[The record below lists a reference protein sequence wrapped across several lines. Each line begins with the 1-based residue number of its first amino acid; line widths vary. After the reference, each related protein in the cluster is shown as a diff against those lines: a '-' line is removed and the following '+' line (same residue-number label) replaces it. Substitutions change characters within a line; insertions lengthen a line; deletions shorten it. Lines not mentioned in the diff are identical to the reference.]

1 MDLSREPLSIK
12 LVVIGDGSVG
22 KTCILLS
29 YTTDKFPTEYVP
41 TVFENYITSVSL
53 DGKQINLSLWDT
65 AGQET
70 YDKLRTLSYS
80 QADVFLIV
88 FSVVD
93 KSSFDNAKNKWYP
106 ELSQGDLKN
115 IPKLVVGN
123 KIDCRNEISQKHVKF
138 EEAFEEFKSQNLV
151 YKECSA
157 LTQEGLKELFEEAI
171 KQGYEYKYKNPQI
184 LKNQNQKDR
193 VEEKE
198 ENCCC
203 KAF

>member
-1 MDLSREPLSIK
+1 MDMNREPMSIK

-93 KSSFDNAKNKWYP
+93 RTSFDNAKNKWYP
-106 ELSQGDLKN
+106 ELSEGNLKN
-115 IPKLVVGN
+115 IPKIIVGN
-123 KIDCRNEISQKHVKF
+123 KIDCRNSTADKHIQF
-138 EEAFEEFKSQNLV
+138 EEASRDLKSQELI

-171 KQGYEYKYKNPQI
+171 KQGYEHKQKNPQN
-184 LKNQNQKDR
+184 KNQQDQKIQDS
-193 VEEKE
+193 K

-203 KAF
+203 NAF